1 MEERS
6 AEWEKVEF
14 ETAHYLL
21 IKMKH
26 FTANI
31 VSCTIISAVLCSL
44 FQALK
49 SLHIETNHL

>member
-14 ETAHYLL
+14 ETPHYLL

-31 VSCTIISAVLCSL
+31 VSSAVLCSL